1 MKSSRCTSVRAIAI
15 LILVLTV
22 GLGRSAPAPAA
33 AALVPS
39 LTVESA
45 QADVGQSVSLAL
57 TLSDAATGLAGYDM
71 TVSLADPT
79 VATIATTT
87 LPGFG
92 LVAQEALSASSVRLR
107 AADLMRLIEVGAGE
121 ALLATLTVDGLKP
134 GQTAVTVSVGRLD
147 DDSGFPV
154 SHQVVAGS
162 VTILNVVPSVDAGAA
177 STVDE
182 GEVYSGSGSFVDTA
196 DDTWTATVDY
206 GDGLGV
212 VPLTLTGTTFAL
224 SHTYSALG
232 VFVVSVSVTDSLGAV
247 GTATTQVEVLAVYPT
262 LPGMSAPA
270 QDLDGDG
277 TAEDLNGNSLLDFA
291 DIVALF
297 DHMDSPEVQSD
308 IAAFDF
314 NGNGLLDLAD
324 VQTIFDLLIAG
335 A

>member
-1 MKSSRCTSVRAIAI
+1 MRSSRGTSVRAIAI

-22 GLGRSAPAPAA
+22 VLGRTALAPAA

-39 LTVESA
+39 LTVQSA
-45 QADVGQSVSLAL
+45 QADVAQSVSLAI
-57 TLSDAATGLAGYDM
+57 TLGDAATGLSGYDL
-71 TVSLADPT
+71 TISLADPT
-79 VATIATTT
+79 VATISSTT

-92 LVAQEALSASSVRLR
+92 LVSQQALSASSVRLR
-107 AADLMRLIEVGAGE
+107 AADLMHLIDAGAGQ

-134 GQTAVTVSVGRLD
+134 GQTAVTVSVTRLED
-147 DDSGFPV
+147 ESGFPI

-177 STVDE
+177 STINQ
-182 GEVYSGSGSFVDTA
+182 GEVYSGSGSWADTA

-206 GDGLGV
+206 GDGSGV
-212 VPLTLTGTTFAL
+212 QPLTLTGTTFAL
-224 SHTYSALG
+224 SHTYTASG
-232 VFVVSVSVTDSLGAV
+232 VFVVSVSVTDSLGAI
-247 GTATTQVEVLAVYPT
+247 GIATTQVEVFAVYPT

-277 TAEDLNGNSLLDFA
+277 TAEDMNSNSRLDFA

-297 DHMDSPEVQSD
+297 DHMNSPEVQSD

-314 NGNGLLDLAD
+314 NGNGLVDMADL
-324 VQTIFDLLIAG
+324 QTLFDLLIAG